1 MPAAIGWL
9 NTTMDAMNVTT
20 YYYMCHTQEFW
31 LMMSKSIPNKEVVVV
46 QLTIY
51 NLLYM

>member
-9 NTTMDAMNVTT
+9 NTTMDAMNMTT
-20 YYYMCHTQEFW
+20 YYYMYYTQEFW

-46 QLTIY
+46 HVQLV
-51 NLLYM
+51 L